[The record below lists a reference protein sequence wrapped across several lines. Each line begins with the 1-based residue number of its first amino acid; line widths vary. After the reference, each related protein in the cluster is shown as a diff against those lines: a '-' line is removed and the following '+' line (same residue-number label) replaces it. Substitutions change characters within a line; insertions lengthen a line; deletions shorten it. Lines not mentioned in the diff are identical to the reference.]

1 MDPLTA
7 GLALTP
13 GAVGIALGARGAS
26 RWIGVLGPRRSFVL
40 GTLVSAGALAWLSQ
54 LDVGGRYAVDVLVP
68 LTLAMAGFG
77 AAGLPLTVTAT
88 SGLGRERAGLAS
100 GLLATA
106 RQVGSAV
113 GLAALVAVAAA
124 SAAGAENSLA
134 GLTDGFGAGFLVGA
148 GVLVVASVGALALPD
163 GREAHQSG

>member
-1 MDPLTA
+1 M
-7 GLALTP
+7 
-13 GAVGIALGARGAS
+13 
-26 RWIGVLGPRRSFVL
+26 L

-54 LDVGGRYAVDVLVP
+54 IDVGGRYAVDVLVP

-88 SGLGRERAGLAS
+88 SGLGAERAGLAS

-124 SAAGAENSLA
+124 WAADA
-134 GLTDGFGAGFLVGA
+134 GTEGSDAALTAGFGGGFLVGA
-148 GVLVVASVGALALPD
+148 GVLVVAAVGALALPD
-163 GREAHQSG
+163 RREAHRPG